1 MRYKGGGF
9 YVAHHYFLCSLIF
22 VSAFSTSA
30 FACFLSA
37 LLLYSCSSPAAPPVA
52 HPAVPLRPD
61 STVQVAAGPQYKRGA
76 VHRFLWGKHYRNVW
90 AQPVTAPVFN
100 MRTAVPGG
108 LTPVREG
115 GSFQTRNLR
124 LVDRNGVQYV
134 LRSVDKDATKALP
147 ERLQSGPIGSL
158 MKDQTSVIH
167 PYGAYIVPVLA
178 QAAGLYHT
186 NPRLVFVA
194 DDPALG
200 EFRETFANQLYLFEE
215 RPEGDQSTVS
225 SFGHSAR
232 VESSRKVFTN
242 LLMSS
247 QYRVDARQYL
257 RNRLFDMWLGD
268 WSRREDQWRWA
279 SFAGPEG
286 ATVYRAIPRDRDH
299 AFFKFDDGFFTH
311 IIAWVK
317 SNYQSFHEKIRLR
330 DVEGLNRA
338 ARPMDK
344 SLLVY
349 LTREDFKQ
357 VADSLRSSLP
367 NSVITNALK
376 VWPQEVQE
384 LSVGEFTRKLQARRD
399 QLPAVANKFYELLA
413 QEVELPG
420 TDEAERFV
428 VNASAPGQVTVQIF
442 RLLPSG
448 EKLLSQRTFKAN
460 ETSTIRLFGLGGNDA
475 FEIRGTPDPQFT
487 ISIYDGAGQD
497 LIGTTNMPT
506 TAKTRITVYDSGD
519 GNVLPTNKA
528 VKVEKYQPRADE
540 FDATGWLLRH
550 RLY

>member
-1 MRYKGGGF
+1 MS
-9 YVAHHYFLCSLIF
+9 C
-22 VSAFSTSA
+22 STSQA
-30 FACFLSA
+30 FFGLLGA
-37 LLLYSCSSPAAPPVA
+37 LLLYSCSSPAAPPAVQ
-52 HPAVPLRPD
+52 PAVPIRLD

-76 VHRFLWGKHYRNVW
+76 VHRFFWGRHYRNVW
-90 AQPVTAPVFN
+90 AEPVTAPVFN
-100 MRTAVPGG
+100 MQTAVPGG

-147 ERLQSGPIGSL
+147 ERLQRGPIANL

-167 PYGAYIVPVLA
+167 PYGAYIVPSLA

-194 DDPALG
+194 DDPGLG
-200 EFRETFANQLYLFEE
+200 EFRKAFANQLYLFEE

-225 SFGHSAR
+225 SFGRSAK

-247 QYRVDARQYL
+247 RYQVDARQYL

-279 SFAGPEG
+279 SFAGKDG

-299 AFFKFDDGFFTH
+299 AFFKFDDGLFTH

-344 SLLVY
+344 SLLAY
-349 LTREDFKQ
+349 LSREDFQ
-357 VADSLRSSLP
+357 QIADSLRNSLP
-367 NSVITNALK
+367 DPVIANALR
-376 VWPQEVQE
+376 VWPPEVQA
-384 LSVGEFTRKLQARRD
+384 LSADEFTRKLRSRRD
-399 QLPAVANKFYELLA
+399 ELPAVAGKFYELLA
-413 QEVELPG
+413 EEVELPG

-428 VNASAPGQVTVQIF
+428 VEPAGPGQVRVQVF
-442 RLLPSG
+442 QLLPTG
-448 EKLLSQRTFKAN
+448 DKLFAQRTFSAQQTKA
-460 ETSTIRLFGLGGNDA
+460 IRLFGLGGNDA
-475 FEIRGTPDPQFT
+475 FEIRSTPDARIA

-497 LIGTTNMPT
+497 LIEASNVPA
-506 TAKTRITVYDSGD
+506 TAKTNITVYDSGD
-519 GNVLPTNKA
+519 GNTLTLAKSI
-528 VKVEKYQPRADE
+528 KLEKYQPRADE
-540 FDATGWLLRH
+540 FDAAGWLLRH